1 MHPGRRRLFIYYRVD
16 AARAQDALV
25 EVGRMQAALCAH
37 HAGLLAELLRRPG
50 NTDSEVTVMETYTL
64 DAPYGIDERLQAEIE
79 GAAAQALAGWLCGA
93 RHVEVFEPCA

>member
-1 MHPGRRRLFIYYRVD
+1 MQAGRRRLFIYYRVD
-16 AARAQDALV
+16 AARAQRALAA
-25 EVGRMQAALCAH
+25 VGRMQASLCTR
-37 HAGLLAELLRRPG
+37 HAGLSAELLRRPG

-79 GAAAQALAGWLCGA
+79 DAAAQALAGWLCGA